1 MYSIPKSYTIIM
13 KSQSLDQMLQKLR
26 CPVSKQPLVSHR
38 QTLVSLDPVTRLSY
52 PIQDEIPVL
61 LAEEAVKLDCE
72 QWQSIVDAAK
82 KQ

>member
-38 QTLVSLDPVTRLSY
+38 QTLVSLDAATRLSY
-52 PIQDEIPVL
+52 PIQDGIPVL
-61 LAEEAVKLDCE
+61 LAEEAVKLGLE
-72 QWQSIVDAAK
+72 QWQSIVDATK

>member
-13 KSQSLDQMLQKLR
+13 ESKDLDQMLQKLR
-26 CPVSKQPLVSHR
+26 CPVSKQPLVSHQ
-38 QTLVSLDPVTRLSY
+38 QTLVSLDPATRLSY
-52 PIQDEIPVL
+52 PIQDGIPVL
-61 LAEEAVKLDCE
+61 LAEEAVKLSRE